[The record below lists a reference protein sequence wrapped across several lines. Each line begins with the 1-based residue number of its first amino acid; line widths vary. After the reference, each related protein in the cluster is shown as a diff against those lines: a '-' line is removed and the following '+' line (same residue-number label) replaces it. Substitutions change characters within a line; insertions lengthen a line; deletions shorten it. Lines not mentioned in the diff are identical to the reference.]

1 MEKDMKSKAKRRV
14 PEIVLRDGK
23 PAAVILD
30 IDEYQK
36 MLERLEDLEDL
47 KELEEMRNRSL
58 KFEKLGDFLREYHP
72 EDTKPES
79 MENKSFLYEHERA
92 SLEHIVEEV
101 REFSKEKLTMRAK
114 KALRELCAGIFESE
128 EDLASNHDFFLY
140 GAPKRK

>member
-1 MEKDMKSKAKRRV
+1 MKTKAERRP

-30 IDEYQK
+30 IDEYQE

-47 KELEEMRNRSL
+47 KELKEMREKSL

-72 EDTKPES
+72 EGTKPGS
-79 MENKSFLYEHERA
+79 MENKSFLSEHERA
-92 SLEHIVEEV
+92 SLEHIVRGV
-101 REFSKEKLTMRAK
+101 QEFSKQKVTTHAK

-140 GAPKRK
+140 GAPRRK